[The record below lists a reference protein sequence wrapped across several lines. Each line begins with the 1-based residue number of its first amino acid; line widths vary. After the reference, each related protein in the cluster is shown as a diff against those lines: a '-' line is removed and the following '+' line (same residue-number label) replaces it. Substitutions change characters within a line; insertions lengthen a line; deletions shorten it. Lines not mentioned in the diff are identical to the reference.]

1 MSDKTKAVGKVEPAG
16 ALVPADLADSKGQ
29 GTEGIGARDVRPPRL
44 SLAQS
49 QSRQVKKNN
58 PLYIEGLK
66 EGDLFNDLT
75 GEIYGEPVDF
85 VVVRYLGKR
94 AMEFAPMETG
104 GGVVDFDVALDDVR
118 CQWTTDEKGKR
129 LKPIATVFSEYL
141 IWLTGKQELA
151 ALSMK
156 GTQLK
161 VATQLNSL
169 LKLPLKIDGA
179 LVPRPPSWA
188 REFQLGSAMASRDPY
203 TWATFTLRMKG
214 VSSEETRKFA
224 AELYEQYRDVNVVI
238 EAEPE
243 SEPEPAADTEL

>member
-1 MSDKTKAVGKVEPAG
+1 M
-16 ALVPADLADSKGQ
+16 
-29 GTEGIGARDVRPPRL
+29 EGV
-44 SLAQS
+44 
-49 QSRQVKKNN
+49 
-58 PLYIEGLK
+58 K
-66 EGDLFNDLT
+66 EGDFLNDLR

-129 LKPIATVFSEYL
+129 L
-141 IWLTGKQELA
+141 
-151 ALSMK
+151 
-156 GTQLK
+156 
-161 VATQLNSL
+161 NSL

-188 REFQLGSAMASRDPY
+188 REFQLGPAMASRDPY

-214 VSSEETRKFA
+214 VSSEEKIGR
-224 AELYEQYRDVNVVI
+224 
-238 EAEPE
+238 
-243 SEPEPAADTEL
+243 